1 MIPSDRAEEEFKA
14 ECEHGG
20 EGPSVPETQLISQ
33 ISVPETQ
40 LAIQG
45 DRKVRVVPETQITH
59 PQVITEEPEISP
71 TEYIQDCA
79 IPIGSL
85 LSQADSEQSNFFIYF

>member
-59 PQVITEEPEISP
+59 PQVITEDNHC
-71 TEYIQDCA
+71 IQT
-79 IPIGSL
+79 P
-85 LSQADSEQSNFFIYF
+85 

>member
-20 EGPSVPETQLISQ
+20 EGPSVPETQLIS
-33 ISVPETQ
+33 VPETQ
-40 LAIQG
+40 LAKQG

-71 TEYIQDCA
+71 TEYIRDCA

-85 LSQADSEQSNFFIYF
+85 LSQADIEQSNFFIYF